1 MKKKKKVLSLNQKK
15 RLLKWEIPHLVQA
28 LKEEHQITTIHL
40 MTDLI
45 FTSNETAG
53 FVFDGKTFF
62 PVFVRG
68 NFLGLLVCFH
78 SLSAFRVQ
86 RIEHFI
92 NSYILKVFL
101 KIVSLSE
108 EGSSSVLNKPLSSKE
123 QFPETWDHPESKHLK
138 KCIGEAKNQVLDFL
152 DFELSEE
159 ENFYFPFDENQEEM
173 KKSLLDVKESTFAFR
188 KRKQSLKNLNPG
200 NIEKKNKTFF
210 PVLVEKEQE
219 NKLLK
224 TAYSLYLKSSCFAFL
239 TAEDFEWKDNI
250 FQELNGIFVCIPSF
264 HNLSF
269 FQKDILTQALL
280 QKKFSCPMVLGVEE
294 KESLPPDCQKLFH
307 TFV

>member
-28 LKEEHQITTIHL
+28 LKEEHQVTTIHL

-45 FTSNETAG
+45 FTSHKTVG

-62 PVFVRG
+62 PIFVKE

-78 SLSAFRVQ
+78 SLSAFKIQ

-92 NSYILKVFL
+92 NSYILQVFL
-101 KIVSLSE
+101 KIVSLSDE
-108 EGSSSVLNKPLSSKE
+108 NSSSILDKSLSSREKL
-123 QFPETWDHPESKHLK
+123 PKMGNHPESDDLK
-138 KCIGEAKNQVLDFL
+138 KCKGEAKDPVLDFL
-152 DFELSEE
+152 DFDLSDE
-159 ENFYFPFDENQEEM
+159 ENFYFPLNENQEEI
-173 KKSLLDVKESTFAFR
+173 KKSISDVKESVFSFR
-188 KRKQSLKNLNPG
+188 KRKWKNLSSENT
-200 NIEKKNKTFF
+200 EKKNKTFF
-210 PVLVEKEQE
+210 PILVEKEKQ
-219 NKLLK
+219 NRLLK

-280 QKKFSCPMVLGVEE
+280 QKKLSCPMVLGVEE
-294 KESLPPDCQKLFH
+294 KKSLPPDCQKLFH
-307 TFV
+307 TFA